1 MKLLRALSATLCVL
15 IGIFLFAFGSSWAPQ
30 ALRLLP
36 DTPVGSWIELIV
48 PFLPMVFVGT
58 GAAILVS
65 VRR

>member
-1 MKLLRALSATLCVL
+1 MNLLRTLFAALLVL
-15 IGIFLFAFGSSWAPQ
+15 VGLGLFAFGASWAPG

-36 DTPVGSWIELIV
+36 DTPVGYWIELIV
-48 PFLPMVFVGT
+48 PFLPMVFVGA